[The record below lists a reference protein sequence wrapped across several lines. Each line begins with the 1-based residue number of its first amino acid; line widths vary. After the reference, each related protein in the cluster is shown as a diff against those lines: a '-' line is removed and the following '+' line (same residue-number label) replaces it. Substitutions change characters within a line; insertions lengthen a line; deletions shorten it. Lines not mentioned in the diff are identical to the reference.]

1 MNRPTRSDD
10 QVDAAGDTGA
20 RATGQ
25 RPGWV
30 FWVIVAVFALL
41 YAQDLFQAVTD
52 AFGVPADLQALNTLR
67 AEADLPPL
75 PVPWLP
81 IIVNLV
87 LPVAGFG
94 VAFLMGW
101 RRSPLIALLVF
112 AVGLAIVAALT
123 LDMYLLA
130 GLLVS

>member
-20 RATGQ
+20 RAPRQ

-87 LPVAGFG
+87 LPVAGFA

>member
-1 MNRPTRSDD
+1 
-10 QVDAAGDTGA
+10 DAGA

-30 FWVIVAVFALL
+30 FWVIVAVIALL

-94 VAFLMGW
+94 VAFLVAR

-112 AVGLAIVAALT
+112 AVGLALVAALT
-123 LDMYLLA
+123 LD
-130 GLLVS
+130 

>member
-1 MNRPTRSDD
+1 MTRPARSGDP
-10 QVDAAGDTGA
+10 VDAAGGTA
-20 RATGQ
+20 APVTRQ

-30 FWVIVAVFALL
+30 FWVVVAVFALL

-87 LPVAGFG
+87 LPVAGFA